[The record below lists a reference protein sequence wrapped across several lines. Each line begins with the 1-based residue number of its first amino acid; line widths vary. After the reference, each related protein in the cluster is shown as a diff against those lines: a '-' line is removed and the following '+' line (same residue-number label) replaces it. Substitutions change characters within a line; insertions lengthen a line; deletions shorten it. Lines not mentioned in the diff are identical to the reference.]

1 MPRNLRRDGWQ
12 RGIPQVQAG
21 DVLTQLL
28 CLRDGFRL
36 SALTSIPPLANNMWL
51 AGSLS
56 ASAKERGAL
65 AALVEQ
71 SWDAWT
77 RTGLSESPSQSV
89 EWRQLQLFKV
99 RLDSEHVVG
108 RWMAEQFDTLLHR
121 VMDQQFTNPKA
132 VPEFL
137 AESTV
142 ARAVE
147 HGLRHVLVLPVS
159 RDYWQWRPES
169 HLLVVAEV
177 TRNNTPTYQSVLRAI
192 VAL

>member
-1 MPRNLRRDGWQ
+1 MQP
-12 RGIPQVQAG
+12 G

-28 CLRDGFRL
+28 CLRDGLCL
-36 SALTSIPPLANNMWL
+36 SALTSVPPLANNMWL
-51 AGSLS
+51 SDSLS
-56 ASAKERGAL
+56 ASADERETL

-71 SWDAWT
+71 LWDAS
-77 RTGLSESPSQSV
+77 TGTGPTEPPSQSV
-89 EWRQLQLFKV
+89 EWRQFQVLKV

-108 RWMAEQFDTLLHR
+108 RWMAEQFDPLLHR
-121 VMDQQFTNPKA
+121 VMDQQFTNPKE

-142 ARAVE
+142 ARAVQ
-147 HGLRHVLVLPVS
+147 HGLERVLVLPLS

-177 TRNNTPTYQSVLRAI
+177 TRSNTSTYQSVLGAI

>member
-1 MPRNLRRDGWQ
+1 MQP
-12 RGIPQVQAG
+12 G

-28 CLRDGFRL
+28 CLRDGLCL
-36 SALTSIPPLANNMWL
+36 SALTSVPPLANNMWL
-51 AGSLS
+51 SDSLS
-56 ASAKERGAL
+56 ASADERETL

-71 SWDAWT
+71 LWDAS
-77 RTGLSESPSQSV
+77 TGTGPTEPPSQSV
-89 EWRQLQLFKV
+89 EWRQFQVLKV

-108 RWMAEQFDTLLHR
+108 RWMAEQFDPLLHR
-121 VMDQQFTNPKA
+121 VMDQQFTNPKE

-142 ARAVE
+142 ARAVQ
-147 HGLRHVLVLPVS
+147 HGLERVLVLPLS
-159 RDYWQWRPES
+159 RGYWQWRPES

-177 TRNNTPTYQSVLRAI
+177 TRSNTSTYQSVLGAI